1 MDKADFNNILKQDL
15 HRYSIDKPLSLK
27 VFLKCFYVQNIPGLK
42 FTIIYR
48 YCQYYRR
55 KNRLLFYFF
64 ILCWRH
70 LKVKYGF
77 DISYRT
83 NIGKGLYI
91 GHFGGVVIHGDA
103 VIGENCNLSQGITI
117 GVLVRGNK
125 TGIPKIGD
133 RVFIG
138 PGATLLGGITIGN
151 DVLIGANA
159 IVTFDVPDNAVVASP
174 LASII
179 SYDKGSEGYI
189 SSI

>member
-1 MDKADFNNILKQDL
+1 MNKSELKNTIKQDL
-15 HRYSIDKPLSLK
+15 RRYTIDKPLTLR
-27 VFLKCFYVQNIPGLK
+27 VFLKCFYVLNIPGLK
-42 FTIIYR
+42 FTIIHR

-55 KNRLLFYFF
+55 KNRFLFYFF
-64 ILCWRH
+64 MLWLRH

-83 NIGKGLYI
+83 TIGKGFYI
-91 GHFGGVVIHGDA
+91 GHFGGIVINGDA
-103 VIGENCNLSQGITI
+103 VIGENCNLSQGVTI

-138 PGATLLGGITIGN
+138 PGATILGGITIGN

-174 LASII
+174 LATMI
-179 SYDKGSEGYI
+179 SYEKGSEGYI

>member
-1 MDKADFNNILKQDL
+1 MDKSEFKNTIRQDL
-15 HRYSIDKPLSLK
+15 RRYTIDKPLTLR
-27 VFLKCFYVQNIPGLK
+27 VFLKCFYILNIPGLK
-42 FTIIYR
+42 FTIIHR

-64 ILCWRH
+64 MLWLRH

-83 NIGKGLYI
+83 TIGKGFYI
-91 GHFGGVVIHGDA
+91 GHFGGIVINGDA
-103 VIGENCNLSQGITI
+103 VIGENCNLSQGVTI

-138 PGATLLGGITIGN
+138 PGATILGGITIGN

-159 IVTFDVPDNAVVASP
+159 MVTFDVPDNAVVASP
-174 LASII
+174 LATII

>member
-1 MDKADFNNILKQDL
+1 MNKSELKNTIKQDL
-15 HRYSIDKPLSLK
+15 RRYTIDKPLTLR
-27 VFLKCFYVQNIPGLK
+27 VFLKCFYILNIPGLK
-42 FTIIYR
+42 FTIIHR

-64 ILCWRH
+64 MLWLRH

-83 NIGKGLYI
+83 TIGKGLYI
-91 GHFGGVVIHGDA
+91 GHFGGIVINGDA
-103 VIGENCNLSQGITI
+103 VIGENCNLSQGVTI

-125 TGIPKIGD
+125 VGNPTIGD

-174 LASII
+174 LATII
-179 SYDKGSEGYI
+179 SYEKGSEGYI